1 MNILTFLRI
10 SLLIGPLYLWIT
22 FFTKIRTGDE
32 FIQSHNYEKLDDN
45 KPYFLYNFIAIAC
58 ISIAITSYV
67 DHKKNMRYKHHMNIS
82 LIIIPYIIY
91 ACKITNLWRLSLNLS
106 MLVLSP
112 FIIGHIL
119 LYYIIFTIVKEKYE
133 RYNSGLPLFTPEE
146 KQSYMEIFIKHYCKK
161 DEKCC
166 SCDCKCKSKC
176 K

>member
-1 MNILTFLRI
+1 MNILTFVRI

-32 FIQSHNYEKLDDN
+32 FIQSHNYEKLDN
-45 KPYFLYNFIAIAC
+45 NNPYCLHTFIAISC
-58 ISIAITSYV
+58 ISIAITAYI
-67 DHKKNMRYKHHMNIS
+67 DHKINVRYKHHMNIA

-146 KQSYMEIFIKHYCKK
+146 KQSYMEIFIKHCKK

>member
-1 MNILTFLRI
+1 MNFLTFARL
-10 SLLIGPLYLWIT
+10 SLLLGPLYLFIEYRSLSPYGKT
-22 FFTKIRTGDE
+22 NGGD
-32 FIQSHNYEKLDDN
+32 IL
-45 KPYFLYNFIAIAC
+45 LYIFMALSL
-58 ISIAITSYV
+58 ISLVITSYV
-67 DHKKNMRYKHHMNIS
+67 DHKINVKYKHHMNIS

-91 ACKITNLWRLSLNLS
+91 ACKSTHILRGLPLNLS
-106 MLVLSP
+106 MLIFSS

-119 LYYIIFTIVKEKYE
+119 FYYMIFTTVKEKYE
-133 RYNSGLPLFTPEE
+133 RYYGGLPLFTPEE